1 LCAAEVAASSSHG
14 NPNYNGQVDG
24 RWRFEYTTL
33 PFTFWCC
40 IIHEEFE
47 RTREMQGEIRKQEFD
62 QIFFEAAEIPYL
74 LTTENRHYFIA
85 EYLFILENEVRTVSN
100 I

>member
-1 LCAAEVAASSSHG
+1 
-14 NPNYNGQVDG
+14 
-24 RWRFEYTTL
+24 
-33 PFTFWCC
+33 
-40 IIHEEFE
+40 
-47 RTREMQGEIRKQEFD
+47 MQGEIRKQEFD